1 MTGEEKVTGTVR
13 PPTRRD
19 PIGTVLTLIGVAFVL
34 AGVVGLSLAASI
46 LIGEDTATLLRQKAS
61 NADGLPDLQ
70 YELVVEGLMEPI
82 AATFRPGTD
91 WIFVIERAG
100 KVRLVLGDRLRP
112 DPVLDISDQVFTEA
126 LEQGLL
132 GIALHPEF
140 DANGRVFLTYTDLE
154 QTLRLVEFTI
164 AGQGDAI
171 TLDPASERLLLTVEQ
186 RGMYHQGG
194 SLAFG
199 PDGYL
204 WVGFG
209 DGGGN
214 ADPDRHGQN
223 PNTLQGT
230 ISRIDV
236 NSGDPYGIPPT
247 NPFADGV
254 GGAPEVWA
262 YGFRNPWR
270 FTFDREVVYVADVG
284 EYEYEEI
291 NRIRLDQ
298 PGGFYGWSIWEGPQ
312 CFRPGECVPEE
323 AIFPNLSFF
332 HEGLC
337 AIVGG
342 PVYRGALMP
351 ALNGHYFHADF
362 CNGFV
367 ESVVFV
373 DGQPVTKKRWDSLEW
388 IRLPTSFFTD
398 DSGEMYLMHLSGEI
412 RKLVPA
418 AP

>member
-1 MTGEEKVTGTVR
+1 MSEAQTNDAVVPG
-13 PPTRRD
+13 RRD
-19 PIGTVLTLIGVAFVL
+19 PIGIALTVVGVAFLL

-46 LIGEDTATLLRQKAS
+46 YFGEDTATILRQKAS
-61 NADGLPDLQ
+61 GADGLPDLGYQ
-70 YELVVEGLMEPI
+70 LVVAGLEEPI
-82 AATFRPGTD
+82 AAVFRPGTD

-100 KVRLVLGDRLRP
+100 RVRLVQGDRLRP
-112 DPVLDISDQVFTEA
+112 DPVLDISGKVFAEA

-132 GIALHPEF
+132 GFALHPDF

-154 QTLRLVEFTI
+154 QTLLLVEFTI

-171 TLDPASERLLLTVEQ
+171 TLDPASERLLISVDQ

-214 ADPDRHGQN
+214 ADPERHGQN
-223 PNTLQGT
+223 PHTLQGT

-236 NSGDPYGIPPT
+236 DAGDPYGIPPS

-270 FTFDREVVYVADVG
+270 FTFDRGVVYVADVG
-284 EYEYEEI
+284 EFAYEEI
-291 NRIRLDQ
+291 NRIPLDQ

-312 CFRPGECVPEE
+312 CFRPGECTVPE

-351 ALNGHYFHADF
+351 ELQGHYFHADF
-362 CNGFV
+362 CNGFI

-373 DGQPVTKKRWDSLEW
+373 DGQPVAKKRWDSLEW

-398 DSGEMYLMHLSGEI
+398 EAGEIYLLHLSGEI
-412 RKLVPA
+412 RKLVPVL
-418 AP
+418 P